1 MKKHPNIEIPKLWI
15 NNRSGKS
22 NTGTYHTDGNT
33 LYSYFKVI
41 GITYNNSKILFDYSG
56 KDFISQTT
64 STHVGYARHLADD
77 IVPPEESSSFI
88 KFSS

>member
-1 MKKHPNIEIPKLWI
+1 MKYSNKDIPNLWKRNI
-15 NNRSGKS
+15 SGRS
-22 NTGTYHTDGNT
+22 NTGSYHTDGNT
-33 LYSYFKVI
+33 LYSYSKII
-41 GITYNNSKILFDYSG
+41 GVTYNNSKILFDYSG

-77 IVPPEESSSFI
+77 IVPPEDSLTFI

>member
-1 MKKHPNIEIPKLWI
+1 MRHCNTDIPILWKD
-15 NNRSGKS
+15 NVSAESK
-22 NTGTYHTDGNT
+22 TGSYHTDGRN
-33 LYSYFKVI
+33 LYSYSKLI
-41 GITYNNSKILFDYSG
+41 GVTYNNSKILFDYSG

-64 STHVGYARHLADD
+64 SRHVGYARHIADD